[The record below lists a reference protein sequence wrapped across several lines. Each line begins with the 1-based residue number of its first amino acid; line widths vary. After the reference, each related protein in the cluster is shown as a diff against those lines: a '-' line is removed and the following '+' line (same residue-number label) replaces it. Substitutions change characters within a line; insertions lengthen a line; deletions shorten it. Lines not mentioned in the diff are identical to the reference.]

1 LWTKKQVF
9 DKRADMPQQKSGH
22 PQLAAAARRVTWLGL
37 AVNVLLVLLKALAG
51 WLAHSRAVLADAVH
65 SLSDLATDV
74 VVLWGLKAA
83 SRQADEDHHFGHGR
97 LETLAGAAVG
107 LALVAVAVLMGVQA
121 IAGII
126 EHRHTR
132 PAWPALAVTVLSI
145 ISKEVLYR
153 LTAAVG
159 RRLRSQAML
168 ANAWH
173 HRSDALSSVAVLVG
187 VGGAMLDPDW
197 HILDQL
203 AALVVSLLIV
213 KVGWDIS
220 WKTICEMTDRSP
232 GGEITERIYACAS
245 KVPGV
250 LSTHDVKVRLAG
262 GLLQMHVHV
271 VVDGEISVRQGHDIA
286 DQVRSCIYRDI
297 DGVGDVIVHVD
308 PRPGSEG

>member
-1 LWTKKQVF
+1 MLQDESSPGKL
-9 DKRADMPQQKSGH
+9 S
-22 PQLAAAARRVTWLGL
+22 AARRVTWLGL

-51 WLAHSRAVLADAVH
+51 WLAPSRAVLADAVH

-107 LALVAVAVLMGVQA
+107 LALVGVAALMGVQA
-121 IAGII
+121 VAGII
-126 EHRHTR
+126 EHQHTR
-132 PAWPALAVTVLSI
+132 PTWPALAVTVFSI

-153 LTAAVG
+153 LTISAG
-159 RRLRSQAML
+159 KRLRSQAML

-173 HRSDALSSVAVLVG
+173 HRSDAFSSVAVLLG
-187 VGGAMLDPDW
+187 VGGAMLHPDW
-197 HILDQL
+197 HIFDQV

-213 KVGWDIS
+213 KVGWDIT

-232 GGEITERIYACAS
+232 GSEITERIYSCVK

-250 LSTHDVKVRLAG
+250 LSAHDVKVRLAG

-271 VVDGEISVRQGHDIA
+271 VVDGEISVRQGHSIA
-286 DQVRSCIYRDI
+286 DQVRSSIYRDI
-297 DGVGDVIVHVD
+297 EGVGDVIVHVD
-308 PRPGSEG
+308 PNLESTDEAKGR